1 MEVRSSELVTQL
13 VAAALVTASIAAPTT
28 PQPVFERDVLP
39 IFEANCVRCHGPK
52 LRMAHMDLSTY
63 DHVLKGGESGDVVVP
78 GKPNESRL
86 YQKIQKGL
94 MPADKKDA
102 LSSEQIEVVRKW
114 IEAGGANI
122 ESAGSVEVG
131 GTR

>member
-1 MEVRSSELVTQL
+1 MLRSSSDMEVRSSELVTQL
-13 VAAALVTASIAAPTT
+13 VAAALVTASIAAPAAIAAPTT

-86 YQKIQKGL
+86 YQKI
-94 MPADKKDA
+94 
-102 LSSEQIEVVRKW
+102 
-114 IEAGGANI
+114 
-122 ESAGSVEVG
+122 
-131 GTR
+131 